1 MLNTKQQSIEAIKII
16 AQTLGDLN
24 DQVVY
29 VGGAV
34 ASIYADDPGAPEIR
48 PTKDVDVVIEVVSAL
63 ELETFRQQL
72 AERDIHFAKDAK
84 VMCRFKYQNI
94 YLDVM
99 ATKEIGW
106 APANTWFKSGFDNS
120 EIHQLDDVKIKFM
133 PVAYYLAANFIA
145 FKDRG
150 KDPRTSHDFEDIV
163 YVLDNRT
170 TLIQDILESDNDV
183 KMFLLA
189 EFNTFLKEAF
199 FQEAILAHLEPATQT
214 QRYELLTEKL
224 KIITSKIKL

>member
-1 MLNTKQQSIEAIKII
+1 MLNTKLQSIEAIKTI
-16 AQTLGDLN
+16 AKTLDNLN

-34 ASIYADDPGAPEIR
+34 ASIYADDPGAQEIR
-48 PTKDVDVVIEVVSAL
+48 PTKDVDIVIKIASAL

-72 AERDIHFAKDAK
+72 AERGIHLDKEAKIT
-84 VMCRFKYQNI
+84 CRFKYQNI
-94 YLDVM
+94 SLDVM

-106 APANTWFKSGFDNS
+106 APANPWFKSGFNYSDIY
-120 EIHQLDDVKIKFM
+120 ELDDVSIKIM
-133 PVAYYLAANFIA
+133 PVAYYLASKFTA

-150 KDPRTSHDFEDIV
+150 KDPRTSYDFEDII

-170 TLIQDILESDNDV
+170 TLIKDILESDNDV
-183 KMFLLA
+183 KMFLIA
-189 EFNTFLKEAF
+189 EFKTISNNTF

-214 QRYELLTEKL
+214 RRYELLQQKL
-224 KIITSKIKL
+224 ESITSSY